1 MRFSFEVPSG
11 TRASAYRVVDTLVDA
26 DCTIVNADF
35 KPAVEE
41 IVSAGRVAHSLFVG
55 AAAPA
60 GAAAHLRRPIDP
72 TRILRALDQLV
83 AEGPVERSARSA
95 AASAVFASTLHDFL
109 EVVPTPEPAPRPSPE
124 PSAAPTAPSEATA
137 EVTPAAIAHAESSTG
152 EQARTTAAKVAAR
165 AAARRRRQA
174 SAAPVPTTGEP
185 LRDVLVL
192 DADPV
197 TSGQLCQLLECFG
210 FVSRAVTS
218 IDQAQARVE
227 RQAFAAAFLS
237 VPFDDAAVELLKLL
251 RTAER
256 EGTPAQTAVVMVG
269 ARADAASRVRT
280 ALAGLGEPLVN
291 PLGRGDVA
299 RALERHGVIFPADAR
314 RH

>member
-1 MRFSFEVPSG
+1 MRFSFEAPSG
-11 TRASAYRVVDTLVDA
+11 LRASAYRVVDTLVDA

-41 IVSAGRVAHSLFVG
+41 IASAGRVAHSLFVG
-55 AAAPA
+55 ATAPA

-109 EVVPTPEPAPRPSPE
+109 EVVPTLEPAPKPSPE
-124 PSAAPTAPSEATA
+124 PSAAPGATA
-137 EVTPAAIAHAESSTG
+137 EATPAAVAHADSLTG
-152 EQARTTAAKVAAR
+152 EQARITAAKVAAR

-174 SAAPVPTTGEP
+174 SAAPMPTSSEP

-218 IDQAQARVE
+218 VDQAQARVE
-227 RQAFAAAFLS
+227 RQVFAAAFLS

-251 RTAER
+251 RTAEH
-256 EGTPAQTAVVMVG
+256 EGTPAQTPVVMVG
-269 ARADAASRVRT
+269 VRADPASRVRT
-280 ALAGLGEPLVN
+280 TLAGLSEPLIK
-291 PLGRGDVA
+291 PLSRGDVA
-299 RALERHGVIFPADAR
+299 RALERNGVIFPADAR
-314 RH
+314 RR

>member
-26 DCTIVNADF
+26 ECTIVNADF

-124 PSAAPTAPSEATA
+124 PSAAPGATA
-137 EVTPAAIAHAESSTG
+137 EATPAAVADADSLTG

-174 SAAPVPTTGEP
+174 GAAPLPTTGEP